1 MRERRFERFA
11 VIWMRSGSQ
20 IVQDSRARK
29 LQTAALLL
37 AANLLGTFLTSIVLP
52 LWQGFFL
59 FQLGFHVFALPSS
72 GHTYI
77 LTQNA
82 RKNGPQIDLISPWYA
97 VS

>member
-1 MRERRFERFA
+1 MRERRFQRFA
-11 VIWMRSGSQ
+11 VIWMRCGFQ

-29 LQTAALLL
+29 LQTVALLL
-37 AANLLGTFLTSIVLP
+37 SADLLDTFLTSIVLRF
-52 LWQGFFL
+52 WHGFFL

-82 RKNGPQIDLISPWYA
+82 RKSGPQIDLISPWCA